1 MFAYVIFCTMNYHM
15 YSLLKLHAHS
25 FCFAEIRSKGD
36 NTKKKRL
43 KIKNCGYWHA
53 DSIRKAVRHKFEL
66 KCSSVELQIHH
77 STWNMCLLNQINKVK
92 YITLKLLNEILALN
106 PAIGT
111 G

>member
-1 MFAYVIFCTMNYHM
+1 MHTAFVLLRYVPKETIQ
-15 YSLLKLHAHS
+15 
-25 FCFAEIRSKGD
+25 
-36 NTKKKRL
+36 KKKRL